1 MDMQT
6 YAAQL
11 KVWAEE
17 ETKLAQEAQEEREK
31 SIHLML
37 ASMYGPM
44 LTQLGRVGIEGIRPD
59 ALAKVAEDL
68 KKKAEICRQ
77 VGDFDME
84 EREGIK
90 LAAVRR
96 AMALLEE

>member
-1 MDMQT
+1 MEMKT

-44 LTQLGRVGIEGIRPD
+44 LTQLGRGVLEGIRPD
-59 ALAKVAEDL
+59 ALTKTAADLEKRAEAL
-68 KKKAEICRQ
+68 HKA
-77 VGDFDME
+77 GDFDME

-96 AMALLEE
+96 AMTLLET